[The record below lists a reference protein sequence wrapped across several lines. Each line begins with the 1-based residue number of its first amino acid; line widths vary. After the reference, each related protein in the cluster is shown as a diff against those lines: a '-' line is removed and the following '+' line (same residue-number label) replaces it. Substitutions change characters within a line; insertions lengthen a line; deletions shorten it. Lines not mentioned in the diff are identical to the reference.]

1 MTKRLTLD
9 GTCAVSLA
17 RPERR
22 THDPVIRP
30 DRPWEG
36 RAAGL
41 WSSVLYDREAGVYKC
56 WYRSAD
62 DDVEAASDR
71 NVLNYAVSD
80 DGVMWEKPDLN
91 AVEWRGSRRNNIV
104 YWPHDSAGLR
114 AFESHGV
121 IVDEVGAPERR
132 YKLLAYHAFETN
144 QGNGIY
150 GFVQPGRHPL
160 ESYERAD
167 HAAGRRPSLGHEGS
181 GFRPLPCLHTP
192 SKGDRRGVLSAIPE
206 AEVPNEPLGSRM
218 PYKRLITRA
227 TSSDFL
233 SWSDFE
239 NVLRMD
245 DWDTP
250 GTQFYSISPFA
261 YGIAI
266 WRSWISTTRKW
277 RKSG

>member
-1 MTKRLTLD
+1 MYDPDLHLLVDDEEIDARWHLRR
-9 GTCAVSLA
+9 VLA

-41 WSSVLYDREAGVYKC
+41 WSSVLYDREEGLYKC

-71 NVLNYAVSD
+71 NVFNYAVSD
-80 DGVMWEKPDLN
+80 DGLTWEKPDLH
-91 AVEWRGSRRNNIV
+91 AVEWHGSRHNNIV
-104 YWPHDSAGLR
+104 YWPHDFAGLR

-132 YKLLAYHAFETN
+132 YKLLAYHAFETD

-150 GFVQPGRHPL
+150 GLFSPDGIHWSRTSAPMMPLAGDRHSAMKDPVSGHYL
-160 ESYERAD
+160 AYT
-167 HAAGRRPSLGHEGS
+167 RRPKVTGAVSS
-181 GFRPLPCLHTP
+181 PQY
-192 SKGDRRGVLSAIPE
+192 PE

-227 TSSDFL
+227 TSS
-233 SWSDFE
+233 
-239 NVLRMD
+239 
-245 DWDTP
+245 
-250 GTQFYSISPFA
+250 
-261 YGIAI
+261 
-266 WRSWISTTRKW
+266 
-277 RKSG
+277 